1 MSVASHRHYIST
13 TADDL
18 ERAAGTLEIKAKSE
32 PDALTRSRL
41 MGGAAAL
48 RCLAKYELNTAKDF
62 WAVFQAE
69 AFISNQQE
77 TTETEE

>member
-1 MSVASHRHYIST
+1 MSVSSHRHYIST

-18 ERAAGTLEIKAKSE
+18 ERAAGTLEIKAKAE

-41 MGGAAAL
+41 IGGAAAL

-69 AFISNQQE
+69 AFINNRQE

>member
-32 PDALTRSRL
+32 
-41 MGGAAAL
+41 
-48 RCLAKYELNTAKDF
+48 LNTAKDF

-69 AFISNQQE
+69 AFISNQEQPN
-77 TTETEE
+77 ETEE